1 MIDVKLNKVQL
12 GNGETLAYRER
23 SGDTEPVL
31 LIHGNMTSSKH
42 WDLVLEEMDPK
53 YHLLAVDL
61 RGFGESSYKNRF
73 DSLDELAEDV
83 KEMLDILGISAVHA
97 VGWSTG
103 GGVAMKLAALYPE
116 SVKSMTLLC
125 SLSTRGYPHVLMD
138 EDFKPIKR
146 SVTKED
152 VEEDIWRTIP
162 IQKAYG
168 EKDEGFLKGVWNQL
182 IYTANQP
189 TPERY
194 AEYLEDMCTQRNL
207 VDIYHANNHFNI
219 SEEGTGEVAKIK
231 APVLVL
237 QGERD
242 LVVSHDMI
250 QEIRDDFGSQ
260 ASYHLLKGCG
270 HSPLVDD
277 LPQLLDVMERFID
290 QHME

>member
-23 SGDTEPVL
+23 RGETEPVL

-42 WDLVLEEMDPK
+42 WDLVLEEIDPK

-83 KEMLDILGISAVHA
+83 KEMLDILGISAVHT

-103 GGVAMKLAALYPE
+103 GGVAMKLAAFYPE

-162 IQKAYG
+162 IQKAYH
-168 EKDEGFLKGVWNQL
+168 EKDEDFLRGVWNQL

-189 TPERY
+189 STERY
-194 AEYLEDMCTQRNL
+194 AEYVEDMCTQRNL

-219 SEEGTGEVAKIK
+219 SEEGTGEISRIK

-242 LVVSHDMI
+242 MVVSNDMI
-250 QEIRDDFGSQ
+250 QEIRDDFGEQ

-277 LPQLLDVMERFID
+277 LPQLLDVMGRFID
-290 QHME
+290 QH